1 MAKAKKTVK
10 KKTVKKEKMAA
21 PVSGGGVVVLDHPL
35 LKHKLGFLRDKNT
48 NSTEFRDLVK
58 EISRILAHEVMRDW
72 DDMVTFDVE
81 TPLARTKV
89 QRIQNAPVVVSIMR
103 AGNGMLDAVLSMIPF
118 ASAGFIGIYRD
129 KFIHNTVEYYF
140 KMPANIKGKVAI
152 LCDPLVST
160 ADTMIAAID
169 RLKSYEVNRIKILT
183 ILVSEFAIERIHYFH
198 PDVEIFTLNVER
210 EINELGYLVPGLG
223 DAGDRLYQTK

>member
-1 MAKAKKTVK
+1 MNTQVQ
-10 KKTVKKEKMAA
+10 VIN
-21 PVSGGGVVVLDHPL
+21 HPL
-35 LKHKLGFLRDKNT
+35 LRHKLGYLRDKNT
-48 NSTEFRDLVK
+48 ASSEFRDLVK

-72 DDMVTFDVE
+72 DEMRTVEIE
-81 TPLARTKV
+81 TPIATTQV
-89 QRIQNAPVVVSIMR
+89 ERIANPPVIVSVMR
-103 AGNGMLDAVLSMIPF
+103 AGNGMLDALLSMIPF

-140 KMPANIKGKVAI
+140 KMPADIKGKMAI

-169 RLKSYEVNRIKILT
+169 RLKSYEVKEIRILT
-183 ILVSEFAIERIHYFH
+183 ILVSEFAVEKIRNFH
-198 PDVEIFTLNVER
+198 PDVIIYTLNIEKEV
-210 EINELGYLVPGLG
+210 NELGYLVPGLG

>member
-1 MAKAKKTVK
+1 MSGKLTV
-10 KKTVKKEKMAA
+10 V
-21 PVSGGGVVVLDHPL
+21 DHPL
-35 LKHKLGFLRDKNT
+35 LKHKLGYLRDKNT
-48 NSTEFRDLVK
+48 SSSEFRDLVK

-72 DDMVTFDVE
+72 SEIKMVDIE
-81 TPLARTKV
+81 TPIAKTSV
-89 QRIQNAPVVVSIMR
+89 ERITNAPVVVSIMR

-140 KMPANIKGKVAI
+140 KMPADIKGKMAI

-169 RLKSYEVNRIKILT
+169 RLKSYEVKRIRILA
-183 ILVSEFAIERIHYFH
+183 ILCSDFAIEKIHRFH
-198 PDVEIFTLNVER
+198 PDVDIFTVNIER
-210 EINELGYLVPGLG
+210 EINENGYLVPGLG
-223 DAGDRLYQTK
+223 DAGDRLFQTK

>member
-1 MAKAKKTVK
+1 MHGKVK
-10 KKTVKKEKMAA
+10 VIN
-21 PVSGGGVVVLDHPL
+21 HPL
-35 LKHKLGFLRDKNT
+35 LRHKLGYLRDKRT
-48 NSTEFRDLVK
+48 NSVEFRDLVK
-58 EISRILAHEVMRDW
+58 EISVLLAYEAMRDW
-72 DDMVTFDVE
+72 DKMITLEIE
-81 TPLARTKV
+81 TPIANATV
-89 QRIQNAPVVVSIMR
+89 ERITQPPVVVSILR
-103 AGNGMLDAVLSMIPF
+103 AGNGMLDSVLSVIPF

-140 KMPANIKGKVAI
+140 KMPENVKGRMAI

-169 RLKSYEVNRIKILT
+169 RLKSYEVQDIKILT
-183 ILVSEFAIERIHYFH
+183 ILLSDFAKQRIHHFH
-198 PDVEIFTLNVER
+198 PDVEIYTLNIEQ

>member
-1 MAKAKKTVK
+1 MKGKV
-10 KKTVKKEKMAA
+10 E
-21 PVSGGGVVVLDHPL
+21 VLDHPL
-35 LKHKLGFLRDKNT
+35 LRHKLGYLRDK
-48 NSTEFRDLVK
+48 STTSAEFRDLVK

-72 DDMVTFDVE
+72 KEMKTVEIE
-81 TPLARTKV
+81 TPIAKTKV
-89 QRIQNAPVVVSIMR
+89 DRIVNVPTVVSIMR

-118 ASAGFIGIYRD
+118 ASVGFIGIYRD

-140 KMPANIKGKVAI
+140 KMPTDIKGRMAI

-160 ADTMIAAID
+160 ADTMLAAID
-169 RLKSYEVNRIKILT
+169 RLKSYEVGQIKILT
-183 ILVSEFAIERIHYFH
+183 ILCSEFAIERIHHFH
-198 PDVEIFTLNVER
+198 PDVDIWTLNVER

>member
-1 MAKAKKTVK
+1 MAGKVII
-10 KKTVKKEKMAA
+10 V
-21 PVSGGGVVVLDHPL
+21 DHPL
-35 LKHKLGFLRDKNT
+35 LKHKLGYLHDKNT
-48 NSTEFRDLVK
+48 GSSEFRELMK

-72 DDMVTFDVE
+72 TEMREVVVE
-81 TPLARTKV
+81 TPIAQTKV
-89 QRIQNAPVVVSIMR
+89 QRIANAPVVVSVMR

-129 KFIHNTVEYYF
+129 KFVHNTVEYYF
-140 KMPANIKGKVAI
+140 KMPADIKGKMAI

-169 RLKSYEVNRIKILT
+169 RLKSYEVKKIKILT
-183 ILVSEFAIERIHYFH
+183 VLCSEYALEKVHKFH
-198 PDVEIFTLNVER
+198 PDVDIFTLNVEK
-210 EINELGYLVPGLG
+210 EINDLGYLVPGLG